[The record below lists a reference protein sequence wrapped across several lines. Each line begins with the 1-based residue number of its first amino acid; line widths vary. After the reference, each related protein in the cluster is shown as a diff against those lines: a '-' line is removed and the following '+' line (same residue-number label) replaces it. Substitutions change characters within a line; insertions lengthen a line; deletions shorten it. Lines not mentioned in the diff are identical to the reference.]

1 MAKSRYYPELRKLQ
15 KRANQRIVRLEQMG
29 VKSPAYEAIQGKL
42 EILGRQTSG
51 DRGRRFSETGKAT
64 YNEYEHQKKVLL
76 DFLDMQ
82 TSTQAGAKQWEN
94 DIWQGALDSE
104 KGLKLKEAGITKD
117 QWLEFW
123 KNMPGNHKDRMFGSE
138 VVVKMLRTYTYKN
151 RKLSDDQK
159 MTPQEIAEAIQA
171 QTTIKSAYKQL
182 GITYKDV
189 KKVNNLGEL

>member
-1 MAKSRYYPELRKLQ
+1 MAESRYYPELRKLQ
-15 KRANQRIVRLEQMG
+15 KRANQRIARLEQLG

-51 DRGRRFSETGKAT
+51 DRGRRFSETGKGT
-64 YNEYEHQKKVLL
+64 YNEYEHQMKVLK
-76 DFLDMQ
+76 DFLNMK
-82 TSTQAGAKQWEN
+82 TSTQAGAKKWEN
-94 DIWQGALDSE
+94 DIWQGVLDSS
-104 KGLKLKEAGITKD
+104 KGLKLKEAGVTKD

-159 MTPQEIAEAIQA
+159 MTPQEIAEAIKA